1 MKLRKII
8 YSAGALGLSMLMLSA
23 CSTTAKDS
31 SSSSSSSAKSSQ
43 TVKKTQKPGKKI
55 AGASLKDGTYKLV
68 EDSYDHGYKVEMEMT
83 VKNGKI
89 KNTKYDQVNKDG
101 KSKAKDSSYEK
112 QMKKYAK
119 IGPKEYISQINQEWA
134 SNASAD
140 NPGNLSAISGA
151 TNSSYTA
158 SNYAGQL
165 TQAAQAGDT
174 KTIHIAN
181 KAKYHDGTYKL
192 EEKNYSH
199 GYRQVYT
206 LVIKDHKIDK
216 LTYDQVDKN
225 GKSKTKDA
233 KYEKQMKKYAKV
245 GPKEYIPKLMEEF
258 AKSNGNMEK
267 VQVVSGATESSNQ
280 FIAYVGQLLNAAQ
293 EGNARSIHVDNIVY
307 KD

>member
-1 MKLRKII
+1 MKFRKVI
-8 YSAGALGLSMLMLSA
+8 YSTAAVALSMLMLSA
-23 CSTTAKDS
+23 CSTTAKD

-89 KNTKYDQVNKDG
+89 KNTKYDQVDKDG
-101 KSKAKDSSYEK
+101 KSKAKDAKYEK
-112 QMKKYAK
+112 EMKKYAK

-134 SNASAD
+134 SDASAD
-140 NPGNLSAISGA
+140 NPENLSAISGA

-158 SNYAGQL
+158 SNYVGQL
-165 TQAAQAGDT
+165 TQAAQAGNN

-181 KAKYHDGTYKL
+181 KAKYQDGTYKL

-233 KYEKQMKKYAKV
+233 K
-245 GPKEYIPKLMEEF
+245 
-258 AKSNGNMEK
+258 
-267 VQVVSGATESSNQ
+267 
-280 FIAYVGQLLNAAQ
+280 
-293 EGNARSIHVDNIVY
+293 
-307 KD
+307 